1 MKASDLFV
9 RCLEAEGVERIF
21 GVPGEE
27 NADFMIS
34 LLDSK
39 IDFVLCRHEQAAAF
53 MADVHGRLTGKAG
66 VCLGTLGPGVT
77 NLLTGIAD
85 ANMDR
90 APTVAIIGQGSTKRL
105 HKESHQIMDSIRMCE
120 PISKWSQT
128 ILAAENITEIVR
140 KAFKI
145 AEAEKPGLTVIELP
159 EDIAKK
165 EVDDT
170 PMSPTTVRR
179 PAADHKAVA
188 MAADL
193 IGAAKN
199 PIVLAGNGAIRKRA
213 ANQLSRLAHNLGV
226 GVVNTFM
233 GKGALS
239 MDDDHCLYTMGL
251 GQGDYNNLA
260 FDTADLVIS
269 CGYDLVEYAPA
280 KWNRTHKED
289 KKIIH
294 MDFWPAEVDR
304 DYIPTV
310 EIVGDLADALWQLN
324 KLVEKRHKGKLPLF
338 DIKTRGNLRAQ
349 LTEDFVAEKDDTGFP
364 MKPQKILWD
373 VRQVMGPSDVL
384 LSDVGAHKMWISRY
398 YQCQEPNTCLISN
411 GFCTMGFA
419 MPGSLGAKFAFPD
432 RKILSISGDAGF
444 GMNVQ
449 ELETAVRRKL
459 NIVAMVWV
467 DGEYGLIKWK
477 QQDGFDGKH
486 SKLDFGNPQFK
497 TLADA
502 YGLWGREI
510 TAADELV
517 PALEEA
523 FKQDGPALIAVPVD
537 YAENRKLTA
546 RLGEI
551 DVPS

>member
-159 EDIAKK
+159 EDIARN

-170 PMSPTTVRR
+170 PMAPTIVRR

-193 IGAAKN
+193 ISAAKN

-324 KLVEKRHKGKLPLF
+324 KLVEKQHKGKLPLF
-338 DIKTRGNLRAQ
+338 DIKTRGNLRNQ
-349 LTEDFVAEKDDTGFP
+349 LTEDFAAEKDDTGFP

-486 SKLDFGNPQFK
+486 SKLDFGNPNFE
-497 TLADA
+497 TLAEA

-510 TAADELV
+510 TAADQLV
-517 PALEEA
+517 SALEEA
-523 FKQDGPALIAVPVD
+523 FEQDGPALIAVPVD

-551 DVPS
+551 EVPS